1 MSTAHFHELTTDLI
15 RTIGETYEQLVA
27 AYDPDDIMAATD
39 ELILAAQFHLEQLE
53 REAEFPTTAGQ
64 EDVGQYE

>member
-15 RTIGETYEQLVA
+15 RTVGETYEQLVA
-27 AYDPDDIMAATD
+27 AYDPDDIMAMTL
-39 ELILAAQFHLEQLE
+39 ELIEAAQFHLEKLE

-64 EDVGQYE
+64 EDVGGYE